1 VKAEMK
7 RRAMSMSGAAAK
19 PVGPPSDEDAGQT
32 GSAQWPFQLRRMGG
46 NLGAE
51 VSGLDLRRP
60 LGNREFDAL
69 YAAFVRHEVLV
80 FRDQGVTLEQQM
92 TFARRFGDLSIHPFS
107 PNLDDKREVIV
118 LDYSADNPPALT
130 DQWHSDETF
139 RAAPPKATVLRARVV
154 PEYGGD
160 TLFCSMTAAYV
171 GLSERMKQYIHG
183 LDAVHD
189 FKPWRPLF
197 SDSPAHQEKLR
208 AIERQFP
215 NPLHPVVRIHPDS
228 GRRLLNVNAQFTV
241 RINGLK
247 EEESA
252 LILQYLYRR
261 AHVPEYQLRVRWQ
274 PDTIVIWDNRSVQ
287 HYAPHDY
294 YPQRRTMDRV
304 TVAGEPVV
312 GVNEPYSREEVAAL
326 PDGRAHKP
334 RAGAKRPI
342 REFER

>member
-1 VKAEMK
+1 MNPITT
-7 RRAMSMSGAAAK
+7 SMRGASAVPVASPADLENAAH
-19 PVGPPSDEDAGQT
+19 PGPAG
-32 GSAQWPFQLRRMGG
+32 GPLQLQRLGG

-51 VSGLDLRRP
+51 VSGVDLRGA
-60 LGNREFDAL
+60 LSDQEFEAL
-69 YAAFVRHEVLV
+69 YAAFVRYEVLV
-80 FRDQGVTLEQQM
+80 FRDQDVTLDQQVA
-92 TFARRFGDLSIHPFS
+92 FARRFGELSIHPFS

-118 LDYSADNPPALT
+118 LDYSADNPPTLT

-139 RAAPPKATVLRARVV
+139 RAAPPKATILRARVV

-160 TLFCSMTAAYV
+160 TLFSSMTAAYA

-183 LDAVHD
+183 LDAMHD

-197 SDSPAHQEKLR
+197 SNSPVHQEKLQ

-228 GRRLLNVNAQFTV
+228 GRRVLNVNAQFTV

-247 EEESA
+247 EEESS

-274 PDTIVIWDNRSVQ
+274 PHTIVIWDNRSVQ

-304 TVAGEPVV
+304 TVAGEAVV
-312 GVNEPYSREEVAAL
+312 GVSGPYSPEEVPAL
-326 PDGRAHKP
+326 PDGRAHELS
-334 RAGAKRPI
+334 AHAKRPI